1 MPRRHALS
9 VGHERDMDVE
19 CEAID
24 HPCSVSLVFLS
35 VYLIK
40 YRCFVSGEGAP
51 GRATPHRVSKKKM
64 YGRYKTDSAG
74 ALMDTK
80 GHLVCVVEI

>member
-1 MPRRHALS
+1 
-9 VGHERDMDVE
+9 MDVE

-24 HPCSVSLVFLS
+24 QPRSVSLVFLS

-51 GRATPHRVSKKKM
+51 GRATPHRVSKKKNVREVQDRFCRCIDG
-64 YGRYKTDSAG
+64 Y
-74 ALMDTK
+74 
-80 GHLVCVVEI
+80 